1 MSPVTLLVREARKRK
16 GLTQAQLA
24 AKAGVR
30 QATIS
35 LFESGNTKRVN
46 LDVLAKIAHAL
57 DVPVQ
62 RLLKWV
68 PEK

>member
-1 MSPVTLLVREARKRK
+1 MSPVILRVREVRKRK
-16 GLTQAQLA
+16 PLTQTQLA

-35 LFESGNTKRVN
+35 LFESGKTKRVN

-57 DVPVQ
+57 GVPVQ
-62 RLLKWV
+62 RLLKWA